1 MEPLELD
8 NLIPPLMAIA
18 ASFGVSAVATPVVR
32 FLARRYG
39 FVAQPRPDRWHRRPT
54 ALLGGV
60 AIYMAIIIPLVLVSG
75 SSSRILFLAA
85 GLTGMF
91 LLGLVDDL
99 VKLSPHQK
107 LIGQI
112 VIATLFGAG
121 GIVFEGLPL
130 RILAIPLTVFWIV
143 AITNAFNLLD
153 NMDGLSAG
161 VACVTGI
168 VLATIGILEESPE
181 VAVAGAAV
189 AGASLGFLLYNSSPA
204 SIFMGDAGS
213 LSLGFVVGGLSIL
226 GNSYGASQNVLLT
239 LVVPIVVLGV
249 PLFDTTLVSTVRTLY
264 GRSISQGGRDHT
276 SHRLV
281 ALGLSEKQTVWVLY
295 LISGIFGAFAVAT
308 RFMDVLMSVA
318 VLALLVVGLVLFGVY
333 LAQVKVYRE
342 EEPVHTRFGGLPL
355 VGGSEAIIDKVLL
368 AEVVL
373 DLVLIVVAY
382 LGSYLLKFEGTLTGP
397 FLTQFARSVP
407 FVIVLKLATFLLG
420 GVYGRDWRYVGLP
433 EAVTIV
439 KASTIGT
446 VLCAIAVFVV
456 WRFAGFS
463 RSVFVVDWLLFTWL
477 VIGSRMSFRLLAHS
491 IQSLAGARFG
501 RLLVVGTRDSG
512 AKVLRAIQQGI
523 LGEYVPVGFVDV
535 EEVSRERR
543 ICGVEIL
550 GTVSGLGAILDGTAV
565 DGVVIAL
572 PADAAEL
579 VEPAVKECS
588 LRSIPWHHVAPLE
601 MRWTSTPTGASDR
614 EAQSEQGHQQRG
626 PVIRF

>member
-8 NLIPPLMAIA
+8 NLILPLIA
-18 ASFGVSAVATPVVR
+18 VAVGFGVSAVATPVVR

-39 FVAQPRPDRWHRRPT
+39 FVAQPRPDRWHQRPT

-60 AIYMAIIIPLVLVSG
+60 AIYLAMIVPTIALSG
-75 SSSRILFLAA
+75 SSERIVFLGA

-91 LLGLVDDL
+91 ILGLVDDL

-112 VIATLFGAG
+112 VIATLVGAG
-121 GIVFEGLPL
+121 GIVFDGLPI
-130 RILAIPLTVFWIV
+130 RILAVPLTVFWIV

-161 VACVTGI
+161 IACVTGA
-168 VLATIGILEESPE
+168 VFAAIGVLEESTE
-181 VAVAGAAV
+181 VAVVGAAV

-213 LSLGFVVGGLSIL
+213 LSLGFMVGGLSIL

-295 LISGIFGAFAVAT
+295 LISAIFGAFAVAT
-308 RFMDVLMSVA
+308 RFMDVFMSVA
-318 VLALLVVGLVLFGVY
+318 VLALLVVGLVLFGIY
-333 LAQVKVYRE
+333 LAQVKVYRDE
-342 EEPVHTRFGGLPL
+342 ELVSTRRVVLPL
-355 VGGSEAIIDKVLL
+355 VGGSEAVIDRVLL
-368 AEVVL
+368 AEVLL

-382 LGSYLLKFEGTLTGP
+382 LGAYLLKFEGTLSGP

-407 FVIVLKLATFLLG
+407 FVIVLKLAAFLLG

-446 VLCAIAVFVV
+446 ILCAAAVFVV

-491 IQSLAGARFG
+491 IQSLAGAKFG
-501 RLLVVGTRDSG
+501 RLLVIGTRDSG
-512 AKVLRAIQQGI
+512 ARTIRAIQQGI
-523 LGEYVPVGFVDV
+523 FGEYVPIGFVDV
-535 EEVSRERR
+535 QEVGRERK
-543 ICGVEIL
+543 ICGVGIL
-550 GTVSGLGAILDGTAV
+550 GSMSALATILDRTEA

-572 PADAAEL
+572 PD
-579 VEPAVKECS
+579 EPANLIQAAIAECS
-588 LRSIPWHHVAPLE
+588 IRSMPWRHVVPLE
-601 MRWTSTPTGASDR
+601 MPWKAPVRSDSTAPRDTSRLLG
-614 EAQSEQGHQQRG
+614 
-626 PVIRF
+626 

>member
-1 MEPLELD
+1 MEPLELG
-8 NLIPPLMAIA
+8 NLIPPLFAMAAGLGI
-18 ASFGVSAVATPVVR
+18 SAVATPAVR
-32 FLARRYG
+32 SLARRYG
-39 FVAQPRPDRWHRRPT
+39 FVAQPRPDRWHQRPT

-60 AIYMAIIIPLVLVSG
+60 AIYLAIIVPLVAFSG
-75 SSSRILFLAA
+75 AGSKILLLAG

-99 VKLSPHQK
+99 IKLSPHQK
-107 LIGQI
+107 LIVQI
-112 VIATLFGAG
+112 VIATLVGAG

-130 RILAIPLTVFWIV
+130 RILAVPLTVFWIV

-161 VACVTGI
+161 VACVTGV
-168 VLATIGILEESPE
+168 VLAAIGVLEESSE
-181 VAVAGAAV
+181 VAVAGMAV

-213 LSLGFVVGGLSIL
+213 LSLGFTVGGLSIL

-295 LISGIFGAFAVAT
+295 LISAIFGAFAVAT

-318 VLALLVVGLVLFGVY
+318 FLALLVVGLVLFGVY
-333 LAQVKVYRE
+333 LAQVKVYRGE
-342 EEPVHTRFGGLPL
+342 ELLHTRYGGLPL
-355 VGGSEAIIDKVLL
+355 GRGSETIIDRVLL

-382 LGSYLLKFEGTLTGP
+382 LGAYLLKFEGTLTGP

-433 EAVTIV
+433 EAVTVV
-439 KASTIGT
+439 KASAIGT
-446 VLCAIAVFVV
+446 ILSAAAVFVV

-491 IQSLAGARFG
+491 VQSLAGAKFG
-501 RLLVVGTRDSG
+501 RLLVIGTRDSG
-512 AKVLRAIQQGI
+512 AKVIRAIQQGI
-523 LGEYVPVGFVDV
+523 FGEYVPMGFVDV
-535 EEVSRERR
+535 ADVGRERK
-543 ICGVEIL
+543 ICGVGIL
-550 GTVSGLGAILDGTAV
+550 GTISGLGAVLDGAEI

-572 PADAAEL
+572 PDDHAKP
-579 VEPAVKECS
+579 VESAIKECS
-588 LRSIPWHHVAPLE
+588 ARALPWRHVAPLDMLWPAAPVRSGSVE
-601 MRWTSTPTGASDR
+601 PPDASR
-614 EAQSEQGHQQRG
+614 LPGR
-626 PVIRF
+626 